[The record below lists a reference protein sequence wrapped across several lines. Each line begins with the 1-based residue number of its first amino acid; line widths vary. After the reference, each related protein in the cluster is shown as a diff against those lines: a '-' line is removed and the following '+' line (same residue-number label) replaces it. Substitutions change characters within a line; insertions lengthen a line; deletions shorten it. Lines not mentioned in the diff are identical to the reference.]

1 MRVYQNKVEHKLRK
15 KKANFRKSYTTV
27 VQYGIEYR
35 YCCICENLRDLRSKY
50 SFETVTFLIKMLFR
64 GFCDLLPG

>member
-15 KKANFRKSYTTV
+15 KNANFRKSYTTV

-35 YCCICENLRDLRSKY
+35 YCCICVICVQNTLLRQS
-50 SFETVTFLIKMLFR
+50 LF
-64 GFCDLLPG
+64 